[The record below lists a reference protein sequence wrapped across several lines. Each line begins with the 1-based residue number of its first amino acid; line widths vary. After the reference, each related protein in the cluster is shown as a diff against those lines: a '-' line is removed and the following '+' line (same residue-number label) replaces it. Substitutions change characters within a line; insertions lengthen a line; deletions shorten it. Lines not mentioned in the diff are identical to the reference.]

1 MNNEL
6 LKIDINNVLKEFNKK
21 NLIVLDKYAPYKQ
34 KYISANN
41 SDYIKKVLLK
51 KIMHRSRHW
60 NKYERETK

>member
-1 MNNEL
+1 MSNEL
-6 LKIDINNVLKEFNKK
+6 LKIDIKNVLKEFNK
-21 NLIVLDKYAPYKQ
+21 NILIVLDKYAPYKQ

-41 SDYIKKVLLK
+41 SNYIKKVLLK

>member
-41 SDYIKKVLLK
+41 SNYIKKSSFEKSHAQISTLEQ
-51 KIMHRSRHW
+51 I
-60 NKYERETK
+60 